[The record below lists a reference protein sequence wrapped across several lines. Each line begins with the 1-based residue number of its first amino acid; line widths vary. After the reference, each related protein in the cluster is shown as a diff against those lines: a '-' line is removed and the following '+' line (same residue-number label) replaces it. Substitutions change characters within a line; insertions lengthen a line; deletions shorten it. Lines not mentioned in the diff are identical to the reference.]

1 MANCSIS
8 KFLRMTLVGA
18 VMFLAASSLFAQNWQ
33 EQRRIDTV
41 VLKVQFRQGDRR
53 IDKNYMSNSM
63 SLDHFT
69 TIMQKYIYEMY
80 GRVESV
86 NIIGG
91 ASIEGTAAL
100 NRDLSNNRAR
110 RMVEILSQFV
120 DVPSERVTVDSRG
133 VNWEDVLDMVKK
145 DPLVPSKD
153 KVIDILTNSPEETR
167 KAELERLDGGR
178 PYQYMY
184 KSIYPYVRTGKM
196 TVVLSGV
203 PRYPAP
209 ASPDTVIIVK
219 EGVYNNIT
227 TMGGG
232 CCDPVGKKK
241 GHAMAGIYAGRRM
254 SVLDRLDTLL
264 RVPVFAFRTNLLAPL
279 LNVGF
284 EVPIGNRIS
293 MGADWYY
300 PWVWRNPDHRNCFQ
314 LLGGTGEVRYWFG
327 YRHQEGKEFAKYRLL
342 GHSLAL
348 IGGGGY
354 YDFER
359 QRDGFQGEF
368 GLVGI
373 DYMYAMPIG
382 KRAGLHLEFDIAL
395 GYIGSK
401 NKPYD
406 VYTDGGILL
415 HRDGIVSR
423 FNWVGPV
430 KAGVNLVVP
439 IFEKSPEYRAAVAAQ
454 KAQKKA
460 QKAEAKRIKEEEKA
474 AAEAAAAVVVA
485 NDNRQRA
492 EAKAQAEAQKLA
504 EQKAEAE
511 RKAAELKAKE
521 EARVA
526 AEKAK
531 AEAKAQAEAQKLAE
545 QKAEA
550 ERKAAELKAKEEAKA
565 KAAEEKAAAQLKAQE
580 EKAKAEAAEKARKEA
595 EAKAKAEA
603 KAQAEAQKLAAQKAE
618 AERKAAELKAK
629 EEAKAKAAE
638 EKAKLE
644 AEKAA
649 AQLKAQEEKAK
660 AEAAE
665 KARKE
670 AEAKAKAEAKAHAE
684 AQNLAE
690 QKAEAERKA
699 AELKAKEEA
708 KAQAE
713 AKALA
718 EKRAKAEAQAAERKA
733 KAEAK
738 AKADA
743 EKAAAKA
750 KADAEKAAAKA
761 AREKAKANN

>member
-1 MANCSIS
+1 MANCNIS
-8 KFLRMTLVGA
+8 KFLRTALVGA

-33 EQRRIDTV
+33 EQRRTDTV

-63 SLDHFT
+63 SLDYFT
-69 TIMQKYIYEMY
+69 STMQRYIYEMY

-241 GHAMAGIYAGRRM
+241 HMAGIYAGRRM

-284 EVPIGNRIS
+284 EVPLGNRIS

-454 KAQKKA
+454 KAQEKA
-460 QKAEAKRIKEEEKA
+460 QKAEAKRMKQEEKA

-485 NDNRQRA
+485 NNNRQR
-492 EAKAQAEAQKLA
+492 
-504 EQKAEAE
+504 
-511 RKAAELKAKE
+511 
-521 EARVA
+521 
-526 AEKAK
+526 

-565 KAAEEKAAAQLKAQE
+565 KAAEEKAKLDAEKAAAKAKAEAEEQARKAAELKAKEEAKAKAAEEKAVAQLKAQE

-638 EKAKLE
+638 EKA
-644 AEKAA
+644 A

-665 KARKE
+665 QA
-670 AEAKAKAEAKAHAE
+670 
-684 AQNLAE
+684 
-690 QKAEAERKA
+690 RKA

-708 KAQAE
+708 KAKAE

-761 AREKAKANN
+761 AREKANN